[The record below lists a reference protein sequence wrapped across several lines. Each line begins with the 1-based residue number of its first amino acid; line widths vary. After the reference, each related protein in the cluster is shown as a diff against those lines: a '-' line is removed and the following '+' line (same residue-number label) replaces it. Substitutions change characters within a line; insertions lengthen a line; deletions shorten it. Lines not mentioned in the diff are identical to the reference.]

1 MIQLL
6 DVNPVSK
13 GVATIFAD
21 TKTEVPETAA
31 ALFAA
36 LEPNEWTKKLNPGL
50 AAGTMII
57 TSTFDVA
64 FVRSD
69 GLIQWK
75 GEEPPVPP
83 VPPEPGET
91 VSFSVRNY
99 SGQFGTD
106 SYTITYTDAYGEGQT
121 QEYDENTFGDCTL
134 DVLKDSDLT
143 VTGDNYVY
151 FVCDPDTVTQT
162 TGSNYIT
169 ITMSEDVVFDC
180 IS

>member
-50 AAGTMII
+50 AAGTIII

-69 GLIQWK
+69 GMIQWK
-75 GEEPPVPP
+75 GEEPPTPP
-83 VPPEPGET
+83 GPGET
-91 VSFSVRNY
+91 VTFSVTSY

-106 SYTITYTDAYGEGQT
+106 SYTITYTDAYGEEQT

-134 DVLKDSDLT
+134 EVLKDSDLT
-143 VTGDNYVY
+143 VTGDNVVY
-151 FVCDPDTVTQT
+151 FACNPDTVEQT
-162 TGSNYIT
+162 SGAGWIT
-169 ITMSEDVVFDC
+169 ITMSETVFFEC